1 MLKTM
6 SINNN
11 LRSLAKSFSCA
22 IHGLIVCIVGERN
35 MRIHIVVAVYVLV
48 FSTFYKLLHLEYCI
62 LLLAIALVIICEMLN
77 TAMESIVDK
86 ISPGYTPLARIAKDI
101 AAGAVF
107 VSAIFAVI
115 IGLILF
121 LDMNVLA
128 EILAFIFFHP
138 VRIIALFISLILSIL
153 FIFKGFKYIS
163 PTDRILHRKKG
174 DKKK

>member
-35 MRIHIVVAVYVLV
+35 MRIHIVVAAYVLV
-48 FSTFYKLLHLEYCI
+48 FSIFYKLLPLEYCI
-62 LLLAIALVIICEMLN
+62 LLFSISLVIICEMLN
-77 TAMESIVDK
+77 TAIESIVDK

-107 VSAIFAVI
+107 VSAMFAVI

-138 VRIIALFISLILSIL
+138 IRIVALVISITLSIL
-153 FIFKGFKYIS
+153 FILKGFKYIS
-163 PTDRILHRKKG
+163 PTDHILHRKKG
-174 DKKK
+174 DKNK